1 MKPSAG
7 VPARRSPMV
16 TDPHPP
22 EVLQALRRRGPETR
36 IAVVGASNNPAKYG
50 NVIVRNLAA
59 KGYTVLPVN
68 PKEKEI
74 AGLPAF
80 PNLASVPGPVHVVDV
95 VTPPA
100 VTKGVLAEAA
110 RLGLGAVW
118 LQDGS
123 YDDAVLE
130 VAASAPFKTVYQA
143 CIMVATNG

>member
-1 MKPSAG
+1 MQHP
-7 VPARRSPMV
+7 
-16 TDPHPP
+16 DPHPP
-22 EVLQALRRRGPETR
+22 EVLALLRRQGPETR
-36 IAVVGASNNPAKYG
+36 IAVVGASNDPAKYG

-80 PNLASVPGPVHVVDV
+80 PSLAAVPGPVHVVNI

-100 VTKGVLAEAA
+100 VTKGVLEEVG
-110 RLGLGAVW
+110 RLGLPAVF

-123 YDDAVLE
+123 YDDAVLD
-130 VAASAPFKTVYQA
+130 VAAKAPFKTVYEA
-143 CIMVATNG
+143 CIMVVTN